1 MLHHRYRIDVNEM
14 HTRILSRKE
23 REILEKFVEN
33 GDKTD
38 PNFRML
44 KTRINRNYETLKNDL
59 VLVEKAMQRIG
70 D

>member
-1 MLHHRYRIDVNEM
+1 M
-14 HTRILSRKE
+14 
-23 REILEKFVEN
+23 EKFVEK

-44 KTRINRNYETLKNDL
+44 KTRINRNYETLKTDL
-59 VLVEKAMQRIG
+59 ALVEKAMQRIG